1 MKINESP
8 ALTRVLKVNA
18 TSEEQIE
25 FLNEQISELK
35 QQKIC
40 YDGMIRLRQ
49 KAIKQIEKNTTIQ
62 NFMTK
67 KALMRGLLGHVDD
80 LKLKKKRRARFKSK
94 KKSKKKTKKKKIR
107 SRKAT

>member
-1 MKINESP
+1 MKIDESP
-8 ALTRVLKVNA
+8 ALTRVLKVDA

-49 KAIKQIEKNTTIQ
+49 KAIKQIQKQDTIQ

-67 KALMRGLLGHVDD
+67 KALMRGLLGTDSII
-80 LKLKKKRRARFKSK
+80 KSKKKRRGRFKT
-94 KKSKKKTKKKKIR
+94 KTKKKQKKK
-107 SRKAT
+107 SRRKRR